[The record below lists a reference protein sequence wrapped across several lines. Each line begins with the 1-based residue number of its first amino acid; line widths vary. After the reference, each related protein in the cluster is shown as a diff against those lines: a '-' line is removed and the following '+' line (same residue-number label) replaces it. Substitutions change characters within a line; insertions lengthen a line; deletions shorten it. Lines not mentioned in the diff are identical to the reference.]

1 MFSQRDIKNGK
12 GNHIE
17 DYLFK
22 GVLIR
27 VMMSK
32 EGATMTVER
41 AESLVMIVTSNFGDS
56 LH

>member
-12 GNHIE
+12 GNHVE

-27 VMMSK
+27 VMISK